1 MLHKKED
8 NRNSVKITTTDYSM
22 TITFSKGDVINI
34 LLEGDEYLIFINN
47 SKLTKVKSKVEAF
60 QSLIKHYNYD
70 NRN

>member
-1 MLHKKED
+1 MFKED

-47 SKLTKVKSKVEAF
+47 SKLTKVKNKVEAF
-60 QSLIKHYNYD
+60 QSLIKHYSYD